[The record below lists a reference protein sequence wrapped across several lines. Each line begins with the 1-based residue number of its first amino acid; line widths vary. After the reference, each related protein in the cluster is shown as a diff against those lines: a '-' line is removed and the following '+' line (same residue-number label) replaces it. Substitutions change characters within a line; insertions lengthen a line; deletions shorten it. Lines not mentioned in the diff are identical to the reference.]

1 MTIYGMCAEFHFILE
16 CLRAKA
22 KQRASDQKQ
31 IQKHTA
37 FDQNLARQSASLYN
51 NMECMCTDQSLL

>member
-1 MTIYGMCAEFHFILE
+1 MCTEFHFILE